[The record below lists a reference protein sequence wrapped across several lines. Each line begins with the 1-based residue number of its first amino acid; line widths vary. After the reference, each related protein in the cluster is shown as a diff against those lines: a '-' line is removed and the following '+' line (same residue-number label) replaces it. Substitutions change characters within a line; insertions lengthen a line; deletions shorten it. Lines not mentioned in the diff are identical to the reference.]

1 MRSDRQRSISCRRRL
16 LGALAWAACAL
27 SVAGTVGAATQASP
41 AVWSGVERVVAFA
54 DVHGAHA
61 ELSALLQSV
70 GVIDAELRWTGGK
83 THLVSLGDLLD
94 RGADSRRVMDLL
106 MRLQREAEAAG
117 GRVHVVLGNHET
129 MNVLGDLRYVAAD
142 EFAPYAADED
152 PDERTR
158 QRDAFLARQSG
169 ATAADF
175 ERLFPPGFF
184 AHRRLLGPL
193 GHYGRWL
200 LALPAAVH
208 INDTV
213 YMHGGP
219 SSLLQGRGIED
230 LNRAYTAA
238 VNEYLAAESPL
249 RAAGLVEFEDA
260 YARRADAAD
269 ARLQAMPAGAERD
282 ALTLAVERFRR
293 ADDDPLLGPT
303 GPNWYRGAAFC
314 NECAEAD
321 VLKPFLQRVGARR
334 VVIGHTVARNA
345 TVVSRFDGAVVKLD
359 AGMNRAVYQGR
370 PAALVSEASGSRAA
384 YALPTVPAAEVPAE
398 PLYLSSQTLDEDTV
412 ADILARG
419 TIETT
424 LTCAPGVLETRV
436 TLDGRSVNA
445 IFESAAP
452 ETVKRELAA
461 LRLDRALGLG
471 LVPAT
476 VARQHTGQDGIL
488 QGRPASWASEQDR
501 QNARGGA
508 LAGLAC
514 QTITAVPQ
522 SEPARRPPPSDGKPP
537 RLPTGGWCD
546 LGAQFQLA
554 YAFDALI
561 GNQARTPDRY
571 LYDAEAGTLFLTG
584 HGATFGA
591 STQLP
596 KALEGPLAKT
606 GAEMRERL
614 RRLDAATVEAA
625 IGDLV
630 GSRAVKPLLQRRDK
644 ILGLATAG
652 ARPGG

>member
-1 MRSDRQRSISCRRRL
+1 MPSNRQRYLNYRRRV
-16 LGALAWAACAL
+16 LGALAWTACAI
-27 SVAGTVGAATQASP
+27 AGAGAASAATQASP
-41 AVWSGVERVVAFA
+41 AVWTGVERVVAFA

-61 ELSALLQSV
+61 ELTALLQSV
-70 GVIDAELRWTGGK
+70 GVVDAGLRWSGGK

-94 RGADSRRVMDLL
+94 RGADSRKVMDLL

-117 GRVHVVLGNHET
+117 GRVHVVLGNHEA

-142 EFAPYAADED
+142 EFAPYAMDED
-152 PDERTR
+152 PDERSR
-158 QRDAFLARQSG
+158 QRNAFLSRQSG
-169 ATAADF
+169 TTAADF

-184 AHRRLLGPL
+184 AHRRLLGVQGP
-193 GHYGRWL
+193 YGKWL
-200 LALPAAVH
+200 LSLPAAVR

-219 SSLLQGRGIED
+219 SALLHGRGIEE
-230 LNRAYTAA
+230 LNRDYTAA
-238 VNEYLAAESPL
+238 VNEYLAAESTL

-260 YARRADAAD
+260 YAQRPEAAG
-269 ARLQAMPAGAERD
+269 ARLQAMPPGAERD
-282 ALTLAVERFRR
+282 ALAPAVERFRL
-293 ADDDPLLGPT
+293 ADDAPLLGPT

-321 VLKPFLQRVGARR
+321 VLKPFLRQVGARR

-370 PAALVSEASGSRAA
+370 PAALVSEGSGSRVF
-384 YALPTVPAAEVPAE
+384 YVLPTVPAAEIPAE
-398 PLYLSSQTLDEDTV
+398 PLYLSSQELDESAV

-424 LTCAPGVLETRV
+424 LACAPGVLETRV
-436 TLDGRSVNA
+436 TLDGRSVSA
-445 IFESAAP
+445 IFESAPP
-452 ETVKRELAA
+452 EAVKRELAA
-461 LRLDRALGLG
+461 YRLDRALGLG

-476 VARQHTGQDGIL
+476 VARQHAGQDGLL
-488 QGRPASWASEQDR
+488 QGRPAHWASEQDR
-501 QNARGGA
+501 QNARGGV

-514 QTITAVPQ
+514 QTISAVPQ
-522 SEPARRPPPSDGKPP
+522 SEPARRPPPSDGKAP
-537 RLPTGGWCD
+537 RLPSGGWCD
-546 LGAQFQLA
+546 LSAQFRLA

-571 LYDAEAGTLFLTG
+571 LYDAESATLFLSG
-584 HGATFGA
+584 HGSTFGA

-596 KALEGPLAKT
+596 KVLEAELAKT
-606 GAEMRERL
+606 GAEMQERL

-625 IGDLV
+625 IGELV
-630 GSRAVKPLLQRRDK
+630 GTRAVKPLLQRRDR
-644 ILGLATAG
+644 ILGLAAAG
-652 ARPGG
+652 GQSGG

>member
-1 MRSDRQRSISCRRRL
+1 MNRRRTDSHPWRRHV
-16 LGALAWAACAL
+16 LGALAWI
-27 SVAGTVGAATQASP
+27 VGAITGVGTASAAIQTSP
-41 AVWSGVERVVAFA
+41 AVWTGVERVVAFA

-61 ELSALLQSV
+61 ELTALLQSV
-70 GVIDAELRWTGGK
+70 GVVDAELRWSGGE

-94 RGADSRRVMDLL
+94 RGADSRSVMDLL

-117 GRVHVVLGNHET
+117 GRVHVVLGNHEA

-158 QRDAFLARQSG
+158 QRDAFLTRQSG

-184 AHRRLLGPL
+184 AHRRLLGPE
-193 GHYGRWL
+193 GPYGQWL
-200 LALPAAVH
+200 LGLPAVVR

-219 SSLLQGRGIED
+219 SRLLQGRDIESV
-230 LNRAYTAA
+230 NRDYTAA
-238 VNEYLAAESPL
+238 VNEYLAAESAL
-249 RAAGLVEFEDA
+249 RAAGLIEFEDA
-260 YARRADAAD
+260 YARRAEAAA
-269 ARLQAMPAGAERD
+269 ARLQAMPSGAGRE
-282 ALTLAVERFRR
+282 ALTQAIERFRR
-293 ADDDPLLGPT
+293 ADDSPLLGPT

-321 VLKPFLQRVGARR
+321 VLEPFLQRVGARR

-345 TVVSRFDGAVVKLD
+345 TVVSRFGGAVVKLD

-370 PAALVSEASGSRAA
+370 PAALVTDASGPRVV
-384 YALPTVPAAEVPAE
+384 YALPTVPAAAVPAE
-398 PLYLSSQTLDEDTV
+398 PLYLSSQKIDESAV

-419 TIETT
+419 TIESTVA
-424 LTCAPGVLETRV
+424 CAPGVLETRV
-436 TLDGRSVNA
+436 TLDGHSVNA
-445 IFESAAP
+445 IFEAAAP
-452 ETVKRELAA
+452 ETVRRELAA
-461 LRLDRALGLG
+461 YRLDRALGLG

-476 VARQHTGQDGIL
+476 VARGHAGQEGVL
-488 QGRPASWASEQDR
+488 QGRPAHWASEQDR

-508 LAGLAC
+508 RAGLAC
-514 QTITAVPQ
+514 QTISAAPQ

-537 RLPTGGWCD
+537 RLPSGGWCD
-546 LGAQFQLA
+546 LGALFQLA

-571 LYDAEAGTLFLTG
+571 LYDADAGTLLLTG
-584 HGATFGA
+584 HGSTFGA

-606 GAEMRERL
+606 GAEMQERL

-625 IGDLV
+625 IGELV
-630 GSRAVKPLLQRRDK
+630 GTRAVKPLLQRRDR
-644 ILGLATAG
+644 ILALAENG
-652 ARPGG
+652 KRSER

>member
-1 MRSDRQRSISCRRRL
+1 MNSERARSHPCRRRV
-16 LGALAWAACAL
+16 LGALAWVACAIAG
-27 SVAGTVGAATQASP
+27 AGTASAATQASP
-41 AVWSGVERVVAFA
+41 AVWTGVERVVAFA

-61 ELSALLQSV
+61 ELTALLQSV
-70 GVIDAELRWTGGK
+70 GVVDAELRWAGGK

-106 MRLQREAEAAG
+106 MRLQGEAEAVG
-117 GRVHVVLGNHET
+117 GRVHVVLGNHEA

-152 PDERTR
+152 PDERSR

-184 AHRRLLGPL
+184 AHRRLLGPQ
-193 GHYGRWL
+193 GPYGRWL
-200 LALPAAVH
+200 LGLPAVVR

-219 SSLLQGRGIED
+219 SALLQGRGIEAV
-230 LNRAYTAA
+230 NRDYTAA
-238 VNEYLAAESPL
+238 VNEYLAAESAL
-249 RAAGLVEFEDA
+249 RAAGLIEFEDA
-260 YARRADAAD
+260 YARRAESAA
-269 ARLQAMPAGAERD
+269 ARLQAMPSGAERD
-282 ALTLAVERFRR
+282 ALARAVERFRI
-293 ADDDPLLGPT
+293 ADDSPLLGPD

-321 VLKPFLQRVGARR
+321 VLKPFLRQVDARR

-359 AGMNRAVYQGR
+359 AGMNRAVYRGR
-370 PAALVSEASGSRAA
+370 PAALVSDGSGPRVV
-384 YALPTVPAAEVPAE
+384 YALPTVPAAAVPAE
-398 PLYLSSQTLDEDTV
+398 PLYLSSQTLDESAV
-412 ADILARG
+412 ADILERG

-424 LTCAPGVLETRV
+424 LACAPGVLETRV

-445 IFESAAP
+445 MFEAAAP
-452 ETVKRELAA
+452 ETVRRELAA
-461 LRLDRALGLG
+461 YRLDRALGLG

-476 VARQHTGQDGIL
+476 VARRHAGQEGVL
-488 QGRPASWASEQDR
+488 QGRPARWASEQDR

-514 QTITAVPQ
+514 QTISTVPQ
-522 SEPARRPPPSDGKPP
+522 SEPVRRPPPSDGKPP
-537 RLPTGGWCD
+537 RLPSGGWCD
-546 LGAQFQLA
+546 LAAQFQLA

-571 LYDAEAGTLFLTG
+571 LYDADASTLFLTG
-584 HGATFGA
+584 HGSTFGA
-591 STQLP
+591 SKRLP

-606 GAEMRERL
+606 GAEMQERL

-625 IGDLV
+625 IGELV
-630 GSRAVKPLLQRRDK
+630 GARAVKPLLQRRDR
-644 ILGLATAG
+644 ILTLAAAG
-652 ARPGG
+652 NRSGR